1 MLLNVGTL
9 IKMIKNFEKT
19 CFFIF
24 LFFLLTFREIP
35 TTDTILCCK
44 NREIRHSFSA
54 TACRNQKHR
63 QVINWFYDGTVS
75 IIVLILDPK
84 PLRFLVKILQ
94 KRVPVEARVRAGC
107 NFLISYAIFLT
118 LVSLI
123 CGKSSFFAGGCFFF
137 SI

>member
-1 MLLNVGTL
+1 MKKEFPNLNRIWYRINIVYVFYHSL
-9 IKMIKNFEKT
+9 MFY
-19 CFFIF
+19 
-24 LFFLLTFREIP
+24 LFLLTFREIP

-63 QVINWFYDGTVS
+63 QVINRFYDGTVS

-94 KRVPVEARVRAGC
+94 KRVPAEARVRAGC
-107 NFLISYAIFLT
+107 NFLISSWIFLT
-118 LVSLI
+118 LVKHSPPYL
-123 CGKSSFFAGGCFFF
+123 
-137 SI
+137 

>member
-1 MLLNVGTL
+1 MPVSTFLSFLKCCSTL
-9 IKMIKNFEKT
+9 GLWSKWSKTLKKT

-63 QVINWFYDGTVS
+63 QVINRFYDGTVS

-94 KRVPVEARVRAGC
+94 KRVPAEARVRAGC
-107 NFLISYAIFLT
+107 NFLISSWIFLT
-118 LVSLI
+118 LVKHSPP
-123 CGKSSFFAGGCFFF
+123 
-137 SI
+137 

>member
-1 MLLNVGTL
+1 MSVSTFLIFRNVAQRWDFDQNDQKL
-9 IKMIKNFEKT
+9 WKKT

-63 QVINWFYDGTVS
+63 QVINRFYDGTVS

-107 NFLISYAIFLT
+107 NFLISSWIFLT
-118 LVSLI
+118 LVKHSPP
-123 CGKSSFFAGGCFFF
+123 
-137 SI
+137 